1 MSAHRSVNFS
11 QIAARQQLEIQLLR
25 ELKAAE
31 AVFLSAL
38 PEQKAEASRQYR
50 EALDRFNDLILH
62 RKLPNSRP
70 S

>member
-11 QIAARQQLEIQLLR
+11 QIAVRQQLEVQLLG

-31 AVFLSAL
+31 AIFQSAL
-38 PEQKAEASRQYR
+38 PEQKAEASRLYR
-50 EALDRFNDLILH
+50 EALDRFNDLILNL
-62 RKLPNSRP
+62 KLPDSQP